1 MFSIM
6 KVEEFFDLRI
16 ATVGPGEE
24 PPAEAHLARI
34 EAPTRREVE
43 CRLAEGWFHK
53 PCYVTYVIEIPRSL
67 EVYIDGSFRSG
78 SRNKPRKLLREV
90 PRRYRLEVDGEG
102 RGLQEFKA
110 LYRRTIVGR
119 PRGRDRVGEHAEG
132 FGPGWLGFHLYDGG
146 AMVAGVLVHALR
158 HHLSV
163 AYGAFDPAH
172 RKLDLEHFLIMQV
185 MRRCMDLGVE
195 SLSLGMDT
203 NRYGHHLPLG
213 LAAYKLRIGFTPL
226 PWEPAGRE
234 LVKIQSFDRFED
246 GLFFYAFEGRGMVG
260 HLFTRGEPDL
270 RPYAH
275 HNAPEVRSHRI
286 ESGSRANQ

>member
-1 MFSIM
+1 MHL
-6 KVEEFFDLRI
+6 EEFFDLRI
-16 ATVGPGEE
+16 ATLGPGEE
-24 PPAEAHLARI
+24 PPAGVHLARI
-34 EAPTRREVE
+34 EEPSLREAE
-43 CRLAEGWFHK
+43 RRLAGGWYPK
-53 PCYVTYVIEIPRSL
+53 PCYVTYVIEIPGTL
-67 EVYIDGSFRSG
+67 EAYIDGSFRAG

-90 PRRYRLEVDGEG
+90 PRRYRLEVDEDG
-102 RGLQEFKA
+102 RGLEDFKA
-110 LYRRTIVGR
+110 LYQKTIVGR
-119 PRGRDRVGEHAEG
+119 PRGRDRVGEHEGG
-132 FGPGWLGFHLYDGG
+132 FGPGWVGFHLYDGP

-158 HHLSV
+158 HHLSI
-163 AYGAFDPAH
+163 AYGAFDPGH
-172 RKLDLEHFLIMQV
+172 RKLDLEHYLIMQV
-185 MRRCMDLGVE
+185 MQRCMDRGVA

-234 LVKIQSFDRFED
+234 VMKILSFDRFEE

-275 HNAPEVRSHRI
+275 HNAPEVRPHRI
-286 ESGSRANQ
+286 GPEPSRGA